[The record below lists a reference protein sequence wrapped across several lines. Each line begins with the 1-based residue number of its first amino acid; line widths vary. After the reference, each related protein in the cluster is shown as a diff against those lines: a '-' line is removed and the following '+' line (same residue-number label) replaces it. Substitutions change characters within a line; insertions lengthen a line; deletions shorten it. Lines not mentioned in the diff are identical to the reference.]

1 MEEQTKRDFNINRM
15 CRSCLTEAGDD
26 MSEIFG
32 HQDTPDT
39 LNLHQI
45 LMQLTTNVQ
54 VIQTFCINSIKQFR
68 RLKYLQF
75 DNCH

>member
-1 MEEQTKRDFNINRM
+1 MEEHMKRDFNIQRM

-32 HQDTPDT
+32 HQDSPDT

-45 LMQLTTNVQ
+45 LMQLTTNIQ
-54 VIQTFCINSIKQFR
+54 VIYAILTNYTKEFSISRMFA
-68 RLKYLQF
+68 L
-75 DNCH
+75 

>member
-1 MEEQTKRDFNINRM
+1 MEEQIKRDFNINRM

-32 HQDTPDT
+32 HQDSPDT

-54 VIQTFCINSIKQFR
+54 VIYI
-68 RLKYLQF
+68 
-75 DNCH
+75 